1 MIMFGAIIRD
11 CRITPKTIMIKFLF
25 VKLALGC
32 FTDIF
37 LEILQICRITVS
49 RVLLNKCFLMLK
61 VYYILGKVF
70 KSGLSI
76 FCGRQPL
83 KNLVCPILNTL
94 SRIIISNSYW
104 TCGYQSLYQTQS
116 QEEILKLRYFKYH
129 TLDVDVGSKPDLF
142 SISILKWNKILV

>member
-37 LEILQICRITVS
+37 LEILQICRITVF

-83 KNLVCPILNTL
+83 KNLVSPILNTL
-94 SRIIISNSYW
+94 SRIIISNSY
-104 TCGYQSLYQTQS
+104 
-116 QEEILKLRYFKYH
+116 
-129 TLDVDVGSKPDLF
+129 
-142 SISILKWNKILV
+142 